1 MVWKSSSTQP
11 FATNLPNRVGPP
23 SFRRRDT
30 PNSAR
35 RSSRMGAGAMI
46 GPSSVL
52 TCVEISDPTAL
63 GEKIAASLGG
73 DDQSSYAECPEYGS
87 CEVHYARSAHNALD

>member
-1 MVWKSSSTQP
+1 
-11 FATNLPNRVGPP
+11 
-23 SFRRRDT
+23 
-30 PNSAR
+30 
-35 RSSRMGAGAMI
+35 MGAGAMI

-87 CEVHYARSAHNALD
+87 CEVHYAASAHNDLERRPRPVQSPGLIVRTNGRGLPDTRDRRRIDAPG